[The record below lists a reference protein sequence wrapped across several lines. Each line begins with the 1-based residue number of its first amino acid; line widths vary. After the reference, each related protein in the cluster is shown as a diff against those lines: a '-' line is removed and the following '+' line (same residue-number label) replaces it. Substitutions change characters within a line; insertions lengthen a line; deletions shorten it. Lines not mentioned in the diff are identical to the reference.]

1 MITNN
6 KRRDDLADFGVVKWY
21 SRLWGLVVTHVLP
34 ALPGRQAFALAD
46 PVWHFSWHTGLYPRS
61 GCAISRWELG
71 LLTVTGLI
79 FLVL

>member
-1 MITNN
+1 VITNN

-46 PVWHFSWHTGLYPRS
+46 PV
-61 GCAISRWELG
+61 A
-71 LLTVTGLI
+71 LLLAHGAVSAVRLRDLA
-79 FLVL
+79 FAP